1 MEKIKKKLE
10 EGMNKVKTK
19 FEKVTNSTKDMVT
32 NRGIRKEY
40 ALKTELELNKD
51 LLVFLESKFPIGKRY
66 FVEEKLTLELIEL
79 HEEIFLE
86 VFNIE
91 SDVPSFRV
99 NKYHSTVAQ
108 LISAKPNKEELA
120 SFIKSVKED
129 IKLLEADL
137 EAGNEDKIELAENKT
152 VKDVAEEI
160 LNKIS
165 ANNPDIKKLHINLF
179 LKETAYKKFQDA
191 NKFVIND
198 DTPMKEIVENILK
211 DNGMEVNEEN
221 ISEINEYLD
230 EAIEKYIDR
239 AIAKGSNTVDET
251 IEESIDN
258 SITREEEL
266 IEKEEEQDN
275 EEEEEEIHEVDESEF
290 TEVEGAEEENELLQK
305 HLEEIKKEEE
315 KPKAVVV
322 EEKKEETKIE
332 PPKVV
337 KEDTEVEDEKDIDFN
352 NFDIKKI
359 RKNTGRRVR
368 RNLIDYVVEH
378 HKDEIDVVFL
388 NKLNHNELKSLA
400 PMLGVDAPPSIKYR
414 ELQQMIVM
422 DRTDR
427 R

>member
-19 FEKVTNSTKDMVT
+19 FEKVTNSTKDMVS

-40 ALKTELELNKD
+40 ALKSELELNKD

-137 EAGNEDKIELAENKT
+137 EAGREDTIVLSEDKT
-152 VKDVAEEI
+152 VKDIAEEI

-230 EAIEKYIDR
+230 EAIETYIDR
-239 AIAKGSNTVDET
+239 AIAKGSSTTDET
-251 IEESIDN
+251 IEESIEN
-258 SITREEEL
+258 SITREEES
-266 IEKEEEQDN
+266 IEKEEELEEQDN
-275 EEEEEEIHEVDESEF
+275 EDEEIKEVDESEF

-305 HLEEIKKEEE
+305 HLEETKKEEE
-315 KPKAVVV
+315 PKVVVV
-322 EEKKEETKIE
+322 EEKKDETKVE
-332 PPKVV
+332 PPKAV
-337 KEDTEVEDEKDIDFN
+337 KDENEEDDKDIDFD
-352 NFDIKKI
+352 NFNIKNV

-368 RNLIDYVVEH
+368 RSLVEFVVEN
-378 HKDEIDVVFL
+378 HKEEIDVTFL
-388 NKLNHNELKSLA
+388 NKLNLNELKILA
-400 PMLGVDAPPSIKYR
+400 PLMGVNPSPSVKYK

-422 DRTDR
+422 DRSDR
-427 R
+427 K